1 MAKKITLFLTLFI
14 CAVALFPERV
24 TIPVKGATRQDW
36 HSKSFWYEPWGT
48 SGVHKGIDVF
58 AKKGTDVVST
68 TDGIVLFTGN
78 LPKGGNVIAV
88 LGPGWKI
95 HYFAHLDLIDTTIAS
110 VVTSGATIGT
120 VGDSGNAKGKP
131 AHLHYAIVRM
141 YPVPWEIDQST
152 QGYKKA
158 FFIDPGAFLREKL

>member
-1 MAKKITLFLTLFI
+1 M
-14 CAVALFPERV
+14 E
-24 TIPVKGATRQDW
+24 
-36 HSKSFWYEPWGT
+36 
-48 SGVHKGIDVF
+48 
-58 AKKGTDVVST
+58 
-68 TDGIVLFTGN
+68 
-78 LPKGGNVIAV
+78 
-88 LGPGWKI
+88 I
-95 HYFAHLDLIDTTIAS
+95 HYFAHLYSIDTTIAS

-158 FFIDPGAFLREKL
+158 FFIDPGAFLREKH